1 MNWLNSLFNKFYFY
15 ASLLLL
21 CKPLGVAGFCSSVT
35 QSKFLIC
42 ESSDS
47 LFFFCFL
54 TLNACRPSSGWPVL
68 FFGVVWINGCFN
80 RPFNSYTHQ
89 LAQLDGVSSRG
100 WTSCRW
106 CSWARFS
113 GGVVV
118 PMELDADAGAEQWYK
133 TIAKLMQGR
142 NLQSTHTSELR
153 SCFHASGRGITS
165 SSSYLVDPASSHMLV
180 LKIKPCMSKCSVL
193 LHTRL
198 RTAHYN
204 SYSLF
209 DGFFSVDNRG
219 NSRANTC
226 KNPCRLRVG
235 SIY

>member
-54 TLNACRPSSGWPVL
+54 TSDAGRPSSGWPVL
-68 FFGVVWINGCFN
+68 LLGVVWINGCFN

-106 CSWARFS
+106 CSLARFS
-113 GGVVV
+113 GGVASRSGTTQTL
-118 PMELDADAGAEQWYK
+118 ERSSGTRRL
-133 TIAKLMQGR
+133 R
-142 NLQSTHTSELR
+142 NLCKDAIQFHT
-153 SCFHASGRGITS
+153 
-165 SSSYLVDPASSHMLV
+165 YLANFEYVWNLNILNI
-180 LKIKPCMSKCSVL
+180 LKRIVATWLILPVVICLS
-193 LHTRL
+193 
-198 RTAHYN
+198 
-204 SYSLF
+204 
-209 DGFFSVDNRG
+209 
-219 NSRANTC
+219 
-226 KNPCRLRVG
+226 
-235 SIY
+235 

>member
-1 MNWLNSLFNKFYFY
+1 M
-15 ASLLLL
+15 LL
-21 CKPLGVAGFCSSVT
+21 SSCFVNLSGL
-35 QSKFLIC
+35 QVSAPRWHQANFWFARLR
-42 ESSDS
+42 SRFS
-47 LFFFCFL
+47 FFFAL
-54 TLNACRPSSGWPVL
+54 TSDAGHPSSGWPVL

-142 NLQSTHTSELR
+142 NLQSTHTSELQ
-153 SCFHASGRGITS
+153 
-165 SSSYLVDPASSHMLV
+165 
-180 LKIKPCMSKCSVL
+180 
-193 LHTRL
+193 
-198 RTAHYN
+198 N
-204 SYSLF
+204 SFFLF
-209 DGFFSVDNRG
+209 W
-219 NSRANTC
+219 
-226 KNPCRLRVG
+226 KN
-235 SIY
+235 